1 MDSDG
6 KRDSMREYILIV
18 EDDNDINHLQK
29 ELFGQH
35 GYEVG
40 QAFSGTEAL
49 LCMRERVPEAV
60 ILDLMLPGM
69 AGEEVLG
76 AIKEK
81 YPQTGVIVSSA
92 KDSVDTRVSLLRAGA
107 DDFVVKPF
115 DTEEL
120 LARLEAVLRR
130 RGSSAWK
137 GSQAG
142 GSNLAGTGVVERS
155 PNGYGLGKGDPSGY
169 GLGKGDSSGYGV
181 GEGSPSG
188 YGVVERFPNGYGLG
202 EGSPSGYGLGE
213 RAPSGYGVGEGIPG
227 EAGRETG
234 KVLAYKDIRIQQEDF
249 LVLVGGQE
257 VSFTKRE
264 YLILELLMS
273 NPRKVFTKANIYAS
287 VWKEEFLGE
296 DNAVNVH
303 ISNIRQK
310 LAKAH
315 PEETYI
321 QTVWG
326 IGFKM
331 K

>member
-1 MDSDG
+1 M
-6 KRDSMREYILIV
+6 
-18 EDDNDINHLQK
+18 
-29 ELFGQH
+29 LFRS
-35 GYEVG
+35 VG

-81 YPQTGVIVSSA
+81 YPQTGIIVSSA

-169 GLGKGDSSGYGV
+169 GV

-188 YGVVERFPNGYGLG
+188 YGVEERFPNGYGLG

-213 RAPSGYGVGEGIPG
+213 GAPSGYGIGEGIPG

-234 KVLAYKDIRIQQEDF
+234 KVLAYKDIRIQQED
-249 LVLVGGQE
+249 
-257 VSFTKRE
+257 
-264 YLILELLMS
+264 
-273 NPRKVFTKANIYAS
+273 RKS
-287 VWKEEFLGE
+287 V
-296 DNAVNVH
+296 V
-303 ISNIRQK
+303 
-310 LAKAH
+310 
-315 PEETYI
+315 
-321 QTVWG
+321 
-326 IGFKM
+326 
-331 K
+331 